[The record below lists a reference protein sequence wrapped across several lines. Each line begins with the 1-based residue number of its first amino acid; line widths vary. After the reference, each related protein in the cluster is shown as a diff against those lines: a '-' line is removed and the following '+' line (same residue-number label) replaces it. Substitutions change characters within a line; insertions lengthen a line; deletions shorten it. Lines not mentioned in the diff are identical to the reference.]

1 MRSGST
7 HACSAASAGA
17 CSHAAARARKWS
29 IYSCSPFGS
38 CKATDPAATHLL
50 AYLGDG
56 ACSLRWEGDSAS
68 RSLHHTTVVK
78 RECEG
83 VIAITLHPNPSRSKH
98 ETRALQPGLRTD
110 QTRTCV
116 LHTRVTDSE
125 VAARSCADPRGSSRR
140 ERPRSDP
147 RLLCER
153 TACSRQGSILRAPA
167 ALPHGRFHF
176 RDQGVEFTFWGGFT
190 GGVSPTHRRCYDL
203 GGHRVHHKW

>member
-1 MRSGST
+1 MDIHLQFAVIVSTCDGWPYGKDLLGSLVDALWT
-7 HACSAASAGA
+7 TYVCSAASAGA

-50 AYLGDG
+50 AYLGDV

-83 VIAITLHPNPSRSKH
+83 VIAIAIHPNPSRSKH
-98 ETRALQPGLRTD
+98 ETRALQPGLRMN

-116 LHTRVTDSE
+116 LHTRATDSE
-125 VAARSCADPRGSSRR
+125 
-140 ERPRSDP
+140 
-147 RLLCER
+147 
-153 TACSRQGSILRAPA
+153 
-167 ALPHGRFHF
+167 
-176 RDQGVEFTFWGGFT
+176 
-190 GGVSPTHRRCYDL
+190 
-203 GGHRVHHKW
+203 